1 VRILHVSDVYLPR
14 LGGLETQVHD
24 LAHHQALAGH
34 EVRVVT
40 ATPAGPASTPCC
52 DASGLDHDG
61 SHELVDVRRTGRALA
76 TPWDD
81 VLAERP
87 DAVHV
92 HVSVVSPVA
101 WSAARAATRAGL
113 PVTVT
118 MHSML
123 PTSGPLAWAW
133 QAVAATLGDVT
144 WTAVGQV
151 AAASL
156 SQVVDAPVLV
166 LPNGIDPTQW
176 TPARP
181 GEHPVPTLVAV
192 SRLARRKRVL
202 DLVDVL
208 ARVHRHDGHLPWRAV
223 VVGDGPQRAAVQRA
237 VRRHGLRDRVTL
249 AGRLS
254 RPRVAE
260 VLAAADAFVAPAR
273 LESFGIAA
281 LEARCA
287 GLPVVAMRHGGVG
300 DFVTDGLDG
309 HLVGDDDELAARLVG
324 LLRDRPQLQRLGALM
339 RDRPV
344 PLAWPEVLARCEQVY
359 ALHLA
364 SSVV

>member
-1 VRILHVSDVYLPR
+1 MRILHVTDVYLPR
-14 LGGLETQVHD
+14 LGGLEVQVHD
-24 LAHHQALAGH
+24 LAHHQARAGH
-34 EVRVVT
+34 AVTVLT
-40 ATPAGPASTPCC
+40 ATAPGPASAPCC
-52 DASGLDHDG
+52 DDPGPDH
-61 SHELVDVRRTGRALA
+61 HLVDVRRTGRTFA

-87 DAVHV
+87 DVVHV

-123 PTSGPLAWAW
+123 SSTGPLALAW
-133 QAVAATLGDVT
+133 RAVGAALGDVT
-144 WTAVGQV
+144 WTAVSQV
-151 AAASL
+151 AASQLSL
-156 SQVVDAPVLV
+156 LLDTPVLV

-181 GEHPVPTLVAV
+181 GEHAVPTLVAV
-192 SRLARRKRVL
+192 TRLARRKRVR
-202 DLVDVL
+202 DLVEVL
-208 ARVHRHDGHLPWRAV
+208 ARVHRHDEDLPWRAV
-223 VVGDGPQRAAVQRA
+223 VAGDGPQRAAVQRA
-237 VRRHGLRDRVTL
+237 VRRHRLDDRVAL
-249 AGRLS
+249 VGRLS
-254 RPRVAE
+254 RSRVAT
-260 VLAAADAFVAPAR
+260 VLAAADAFVAPAH

-309 HLVGDDDELAARLVG
+309 YLVGDDDELAARLVG
-324 LLRDRPQLQRLGALM
+324 LLRDRAQLQRLGAHL
-339 RDRPV
+339 RSRPV
-344 PLAWPEVLARCEQVY
+344 ALAWPEVLARCEQVY
-359 ALHLA
+359 APHLA